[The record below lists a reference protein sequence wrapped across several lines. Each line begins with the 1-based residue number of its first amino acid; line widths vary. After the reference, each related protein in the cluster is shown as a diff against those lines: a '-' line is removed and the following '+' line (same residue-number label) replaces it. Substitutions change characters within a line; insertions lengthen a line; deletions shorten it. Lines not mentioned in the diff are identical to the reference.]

1 MAKRAAMGP
10 LAPLFLTVFIDL
22 LGFGIAIPLLPFY
35 AQRFG
40 AAPDTVTLV
49 IAVYSL
55 AQFVVL
61 PFWGRLSDRIGRRR
75 VLLVALAG
83 AVCANIWLAFVD
95 SLVLLFVARAFAGCM
110 AGNAGV
116 AQAYVADT
124 TTAVNRARGHGIIG
138 AAFGLGFLC
147 GPAIGGL
154 LAGAGSG
161 EVDYRTP
168 FLAAAALS
176 AAAFLFAALRLPE
189 SVGAAQR
196 AAAAAEVR
204 RGRFAEIAEA
214 LGRPHL
220 GLLVGLMFFTP
231 FVFSGVETTF
241 ALWSERA
248 LGWGPLENGYAYSFM
263 GLVAVV
269 VQGGLAGPLSRRFGE
284 RRLVIAGPAIVA
296 AGALALPLIGGIAGV
311 ALSLLLVVAGV
322 CIVGPA
328 LMSLTSQRAGAHE
341 RGRVLGY
348 SQASGGLARILGPAW
363 AGYGF
368 VAVGRDWPYFSGAA
382 VMAVMLV
389 LALRIARP
397 VENAAGE
404 GAAPGA

>member
-40 AAPDTVTLV
+40 ASPDTVTLV
-49 IAVYSL
+49 IAIYSL
-55 AQFVVL
+55 AQFIVL
-61 PFWGRLSDRIGRRR
+61 PFWGRLSDRLGRRR

-83 AVCANIWLAFVD
+83 GTCANVWLAFVD
-95 SLVLLFVARAFAGCM
+95 SLAMLFVARAFAGCM

-124 TTAVNRARGHGIIG
+124 TTAENRARGHGIIG

-147 GPAIGGL
+147 GPAVGGL
-154 LAGAGSG
+154 LAGAGTG
-161 EVDYRTP
+161 DVDYRTP

-196 AAAAAEVR
+196 AVAAEVR

-214 LGRPHL
+214 LRRPHL
-220 GLLVGLMFFTP
+220 GLLVALMFFTP

-263 GLVAVV
+263 GAVAVI

-284 RRLVIAGPAIVA
+284 RRLVIAGPVIVA

-311 ALSLLLVVAGV
+311 ALSLFLVVAGV

-328 LMSLTSQRAGAHE
+328 LMSLTSQRAGSHE

-368 VAVGRDWPYFSGAA
+368 VAVGRDWPYVSGA
-382 VMAVMLV
+382 VIMAMMLV

-397 VENAAGE
+397 AQVAAGK
-404 GAAPGA
+404 GAGSGA